1 MNKKLLDSLKDAEGR
16 SEYVI
21 SLFIDIRGFSDFSF
35 STDSVDLATYITKI
49 YEKILSGYFPD
60 ATFSK
65 PMGDGLFVVIR
76 CNEENIRGIAN
87 EVVKNCIKLIQ
98 EFGDLCK
105 GENMI
110 TFPVPNRI
118 GIGLTRGSVCCI
130 HVGDDIVDY
139 SGKIL
144 NYGARLMDK
153 ARPSGLICDYESF
166 HKILSPELMK
176 NFNDDA
182 ICLRGVAETQ
192 PMRIL
197 YTKDTVIINEE
208 DRKPIREIQWK
219 KQIKKYTYGILK
231 AVKEDIGVFP
241 LENKPLRKDNVV
253 FTARFRSYKDGKAIP
268 GIFTA
273 LEYDTSKGEIVCCQ
287 KGNDYSVEINM
298 KNVREKLAAKGIPD
312 SEEVIFEITYM
323 TK

>member
-1 MNKKLLDSLKDAEGR
+1 MTKKLLDLLKDAEGR
-16 SEYVI
+16 SEYVV
-21 SLFIDIRGFSDFSF
+21 SLFIDIRDFSDFAS
-35 STDSVDLATYITKI
+35 SVDSVDLATYITKI
-49 YEKILSGYFPD
+49 YEKILSGYFPS

-76 CNEENIRGIAN
+76 CNERNIRDIAN

-110 TFPVPNRI
+110 TFPVPDRI

-139 SGKIL
+139 SGKTV
-144 NYGARLMDK
+144 NYAARLMDK

-182 ICLRGVAETQ
+182 ICLRGIAETQ
-192 PMRIL
+192 PKRIL

-208 DRKPIREIQWK
+208 DRKPIRETKWTKEIT
-219 KQIKKYTYGILK
+219 KYTYEVIKSLGDTFRLYM
-231 AVKEDIGVFP
+231 A
-241 LENKPLRKDNVV
+241 NKPLKTGNIVLTVRHQ
-253 FTARFRSYKDGKAIP
+253 AYKDGKVIP
-268 GIFTA
+268 EIFTY
-273 LEYDTSKGEIVCCQ
+273 LTYTINRGIMYNQ
-287 KGNDYSVEINM
+287 IGNHYFVVINM
-298 KNVREKLAAKGIPD
+298 KDVREKIAADGIPD
-312 SEEVIFEITYM
+312 SEEVTFEITYM